1 MSTKLS
7 SKPKPDQ
14 PVIYHIRI
22 KGHLDSQWS
31 DWFDNL
37 TITPSKDGTTL
48 LTGPVVDDAALHGLL
63 KKVRDSGMRLLSV
76 NRIES
81 DQVETVDTDCTE
93 GDKNE

>member
-1 MSTKLS
+1 MSNKPS

-14 PVIYHIRI
+14 PMIYHIRI
-22 KGHLDSQWS
+22 EGHLGSHWS
-31 DWFDNL
+31 DWFEGL
-37 TITPSKDGTTL
+37 AITVEDDGSTL
-48 LTGPVVDDAALHGLL
+48 LSGPVIDDAALHGLL

-81 DQVETVDTDCTE
+81 EQVETVDTDCTQ